1 MAVGNLFGSN
11 VANMSILVFADLAY
25 TEGPILAAVSQGQVV
40 AAIGAILL
48 MSVAVAAIVGES
60 EQTRLRK
67 LEPDAIVLLV
77 IYAATLVAVAYY
89 G

>member
-1 MAVGNLFGSN
+1 MAAL
-11 VANMSILVFADLAY
+11 
-25 TEGPILAAVSQGQVV
+25 
-40 AAIGAILL
+40 GAILL

-67 LEPDAIVLLV
+67 FEPDAIVLLI
-77 IYAATLVAVAYY
+77 IYAATLVAVAFY